1 MDNLEAVIAEAKK
14 FGLSGTI
21 DSGAVISVGVKL
33 AAFVNKLPGLKGKEK
48 SELVVAAIIKCIDEM
63 GAAGDEATKA
73 RLKDT
78 ARVALPSAIQA
89 VIDVSNGKFSIKK
102 VKASTLLSWFSCAAS
117 SAVSIAASSGLL
129 NKEQVKAAENVLEKV
144 EKVEKVAAKLEGGA
158 SVNGEAKELV
168 SAGVLPVAEVL
179 PVAMVK
185 VEEAVAAAA
194 ASVADVPAPVA
205 AVAAVPVADVPA
217 PVADVPAPVAAV
229 AAAVAEVPPP
239 AGEVPPPAGN

>member
-1 MDNLEAVIAEAKK
+1 MSNLELVVAEAKK

-33 AAFVNKLPGLKGKEK
+33 AAFVNKLPGLKGKDK

-89 VIDVSNGKFSIKK
+89 VLDVSNGKFSIKK

-117 SAVSIAASSGLL
+117 SAISVAAKAGVIS
-129 NKEQVKAAENVLEKV
+129 NEQVKAAENVLEKV

-158 SVNGEAKELV
+158 SVNGEAKEIV
-168 SAGVLPVAEVL
+168 SAGVL

-194 ASVADVPAPVA
+194 VAPVA
-205 AVAAVPVADVPA
+205 AAV
-217 PVADVPAPVAAV
+217 APVAA
-229 AAAVAEVPPP
+229 AAAAEVPVPVAEVPPP

>member
-185 VEEAVAAAA
+185 VEEAVAAAV

>member
-205 AVAAVPVADVPA
+205 
-217 PVADVPAPVAAV
+217 DVPAPVAAV
-229 AAAVAEVPPP
+229 AAPVAEVPPP